1 MSLLS
6 HLKSSG
12 ARLLRLGAGAALG
25 LGLVVGFAPT
35 EALARVVVTQE
46 AVAADPAIWVV
57 RDADSTIY
65 LFGTVHLM
73 RPGLDW
79 MTPKVRS
86 AFEAADEL
94 WLELDD
100 PSDQAAA
107 MPLIQQYGL
116 APQTPLSSLL
126 TAEEFATLDEAARS
140 IGLSGAAMEPMR
152 PWLAGLTLSV
162 APLTRAG
169 FDPAAGID
177 MMLRNQAVERGLPI
191 RGLETMEQQIRFFAT
206 MDDATQLSFLRQTLE
221 TYDDAAELLDQLAG
235 RWTVGDS
242 DGLYALGGAELK
254 AQYPDFHDVLLTH
267 RNADWARQI
276 QTELAGSGV
285 TFIAVGALHLAGPD
299 SVQAQLEELG
309 IAVERH

>member
-6 HLKSSG
+6 RLKSSG
-12 ARLLRLGAGAALG
+12 ARVLRLGAGAALG

-46 AVAADPAIWVV
+46 SAAPDPAIWVV

-79 MTPKVRS
+79 MTPKVRG
-86 AFEAADEL
+86 AFESADEL

-107 MPLIQQYGL
+107 IPLVQQYGL

-126 TAEEFATLDEAARS
+126 SAEEFATLDEAARS
-140 IGLSGAAMEPMR
+140 IGLSGAAMDPMR

-177 MMLRNQAVERGLPI
+177 MMLRSQAVERGLPI

-206 MDDATQLSFLRQTLE
+206 MDDSTQLSFLRQTLE
-221 TYDDAAELLDQLAG
+221 TYDAAAELLDQLAG
-235 RWTVGDS
+235 RWAVGDP

-254 AQYPDFHDVLLTH
+254 AQYPAFHDVLLTN

-299 SVQAQLEELG
+299 SVQAQLEDLG